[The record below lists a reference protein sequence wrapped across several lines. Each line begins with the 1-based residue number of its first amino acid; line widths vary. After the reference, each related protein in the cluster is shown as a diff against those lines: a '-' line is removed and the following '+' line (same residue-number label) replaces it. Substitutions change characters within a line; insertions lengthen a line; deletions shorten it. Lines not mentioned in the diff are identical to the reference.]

1 MDDYD
6 YLCEELLDR
15 VRRQD
20 IPVYRAMLDLSEM
33 RGSIIPDTKYR
44 KCSRELYAILE
55 ARVARRE
62 RDGVDN

>member
-20 IPVYRAMLDLSEM
+20 IPVYRALLDLSEM
-33 RGSIIPDTKYR
+33 RGSIIPSNKATECR
-44 KCSRELYAILE
+44 RELQAILE
-55 ARVARRE
+55 ARVDKATRG
-62 RDGVDN
+62 DVAS